1 MPSSQTLS
9 RPPEPCPWLP
19 PIYPSKMTPKM
30 TPEMTPEMTPSIN
43 PSINHHDHHHQP
55 RVLRGGDTV
64 EYIRI
69 LRRQQH
75 VFGSFF
81 IGNLSCF
88 TENRWKKFCVATPFF
103 DFFFGGNFLCIIFFN
118 KFFNK
123 FLCRVWTFC
132 TRPLHKCAH
141 RFIAIKIYCI
151 FFSKK
156 WSKFADFFP
165 AKISKISGP
174 KQTSYR
180 WKLLNFLSWA
190 IFPEKF
196 FSIFLIKI
204 YSILCNLL
212 IIKNG
217 SILPRVGYSF
227 SKFGKIWDF

>member
-1 MPSSQTLS
+1 
-9 RPPEPCPWLP
+9 
-19 PIYPSKMTPKM
+19 MTPKM

-43 PSINHHDHHHQP
+43 PLNPSSSSTSSTPCPQ
-55 RVLRGGDTV
+55 GGDTL

-81 IGNLSCF
+81 IRKLSCF
-88 TENRWKKFCVATPFF
+88 TENRWKKFCVTTPFF
-103 DFFFGGNFLCIIFFN
+103 DFFFGGVFLCIIFFN

-132 TRPLHKCAH
+132 ARPLHKCAH
-141 RFIAIKIYCI
+141 RFIAIEIYGI

-156 WSKFADFFP
+156 WSKFANFFP

-180 WKLLNFLSWA
+180 GKLLNFLSWA
-190 IFPEKF
+190 LFSEIF
-196 FSIFLIKI
+196 FSIFFIKI

-227 SKFGKIWDF
+227 SKIGKIWDF